1 MAHYDLKTEQL
12 KEMAPKLRAGDTVT
26 LTGTVYTARDAAHK
40 KIVAAMDAGDKLP
53 FDLDGAAIYYAGPTP
68 AKPGQVIGSVGP
80 TTSGRMDPFAPRLL
94 DAGLACMIG
103 KGVRGQGVQ
112 DAMARNGAVY
122 MVAIGGAG
130 AAKAASIKNVEVI
143 AYDELGCESVKRL
156 TVENFSAIVSQ
167 DSVGGNLYT
176 VKRRTVVRLRLSKT
190 SFSEQPL
197 ARNHAF
203 ERISKKNRVLR
214 THFFFPCIN
223 SEIHKVNCRIAA
235 REGGLGH
242 APGIYEFA
250 KQIRLNACCRT
261 KHKNRILLFRQAE
274 ADGCPPFSFCI

>member
-1 MAHYDLKTEQL
+1 MAEAKQVVTPLTDDVVRSLKC
-12 KEMAPKLRAGDTVT
+12 GDMVNVSGVIY
-26 LTGTVYTARDAAHK
+26 TGRDAAHK
-40 KIVAAMDAGDKLP
+40 IMVEMIEKGEQLP
-53 FDLDGAAIYYAGPTP
+53 VDFQGQVIYYAGPTP

-103 KGVRGQGVQ
+103 KGVRSKDVQ

-167 DSVGGNLYT
+167 DCVGGNLYT
-176 VKRRTVVRLRLSKT
+176 EGVAKY
-190 SFSEQPL
+190 
-197 ARNHAF
+197 
-203 ERISKKNRVLR
+203 KK
-214 THFFFPCIN
+214 
-223 SEIHKVNCRIAA
+223 
-235 REGGLGH
+235 
-242 APGIYEFA
+242 
-250 KQIRLNACCRT
+250 
-261 KHKNRILLFRQAE
+261 
-274 ADGCPPFSFCI
+274 

>member
-1 MAHYDLKTEQL
+1 MDDELDESPQQDPQPRKPAR
-12 KEMAPKLRAGDTVT
+12 LRFQPRQIAL
-26 LTGTVYTARDAAHK
+26 LTGIWLILVGEVTVVTVLGGMLLAWL
-40 KIVAAMDAGDKLP
+40 ITVVFPLP
-53 FDLDGAAIYYAGPTP
+53 AIDYAGPTP
-68 AKPGQVIGSVGP
+68 AQPGQVIGSVGP

-176 VKRRTVVRLRLSKT
+176 EGVAKY
-190 SFSEQPL
+190 
-197 ARNHAF
+197 
-203 ERISKKNRVLR
+203 KK
-214 THFFFPCIN
+214 
-223 SEIHKVNCRIAA
+223 
-235 REGGLGH
+235 
-242 APGIYEFA
+242 
-250 KQIRLNACCRT
+250 
-261 KHKNRILLFRQAE
+261 
-274 ADGCPPFSFCI
+274 D